1 MNNDDSR
8 IRVLIAD
15 DFQLLR
21 EDLNETIS
29 AQDDMIVIG
38 MAESGQKTVQLA
50 EELDF
55 DVLIIDIEMETMNA
69 GIRAAEKVLTIKPD
83 AKIIFL
89 TAHETDEIVI
99 TSMATGAM
107 DYIVKGG
114 SDEELLAHIRSVYRG
129 EPMLDARIQRVIM
142 QEYGRLHR
150 SEQSLLNFIQRVSRL
165 TPAERALVRC
175 LLDGYKV
182 REIAEVRCVEVVTV
196 KTQIKSLL
204 RKFDCS
210 RSKEIVDLIRELGME
225 KIF

>member
-1 MNNDDSR
+1 MNNNIAP

-29 AQDDMIVIG
+29 AQPDMEVVG
-38 MAESGQKTVQLA
+38 MAENGQKTVQLA
-50 EELDF
+50 KETDF
-55 DVLIIDIEMETMNA
+55 DIVIIDIEMESMNA
-69 GIRAAEKVLTIKPD
+69 GIKAAEKILEFKPD
-83 AKIIFL
+83 ARILFL
-89 TAHETDEIVI
+89 TAHETDETVV
-99 TSMATGAM
+99 TAMATGAM

-114 SDEELLAHIRSVYRG
+114 PDEELLTHIRSVYRG

-150 SEQSLLNFIQRVSRL
+150 SEQSLLNFIQLVSRL
-165 TPAERALVRC
+165 TPAERALIRF
-175 LLDGYKV
+175 LLDGYKI
-182 REIAEVRCVEVVTV
+182 REIAQIRCVEIVTV
-196 KTQIKSLL
+196 KTQIKGLL

-210 RSKEIVDLIRELGME
+210 RSKEIIDMIRELGLE

>member
-1 MNNDDSR
+1 MNEAPIR
-8 IRVLIAD
+8 IIIAD

-21 EDLNETIS
+21 EDLNETLS
-29 AQDDMIVIG
+29 AQNDMTVVGI
-38 MAESGQKTVQLA
+38 AENGQKTVQLA
-50 EELDF
+50 KDTDF
-55 DVLIIDIEMETMNA
+55 DIIIIDIEMESMNA
-69 GIRAAEKVLTIKPD
+69 GIRAAEKILECKPE

-107 DYIVKGG
+107 DYVVKGG
-114 SDEELLAHIRSVYRG
+114 PDEELLTHIRSVYRG
-129 EPMLDARIQRVIM
+129 KPMLDARIQRVIM

-150 SEQSLLNFIQRVSRL
+150 SEQSLLNFIQLVSRL

-175 LLDGYKV
+175 LLDGYKI

-196 KTQIKSLL
+196 KTQIKGLL

-210 RSKEIVDLIRELGME
+210 RSKEIVDLIRGLGME

>member
-38 MAESGQKTVQLA
+38 SAESGQKTVQLA

-69 GIRAAEKVLTIKPD
+69 GIRAAEKVLAIKPD

>member
-69 GIRAAEKVLTIKPD
+69 GIRAAEKVLAIKPD

-182 REIAEVRCVEVVTV
+182 REIAELRCVEVVTV

-210 RSKEIVDLIRELGME
+210 RSREIVDLIRELGME

>member
-69 GIRAAEKVLTIKPD
+69 GIRAAEKVLAIKPD

>member
-69 GIRAAEKVLTIKPD
+69 GIRAAEKVLAIKPD

-182 REIAEVRCVEVVTV
+182 REIAEMRCVEVVTV

-210 RSKEIVDLIRELGME
+210 RSREIVDLIRELGME